1 MAQAQQETAAEREA
15 REDATAAVI
24 KLQSVIEM
32 VRTEMTEQQDAYTK
46 CAWLDP
52 SEPCAVIV

>member
-1 MAQAQQETAAEREA
+1 MTQAQQETAAEREA

-32 VRTEMTEQQDAYTK
+32 VRTEMTEQQDAYTRQ
-46 CAWLDP
+46 APLDP
-52 SEPCAVIV
+52 SWA